1 MTTSEI
7 QIIKTV
13 LDRWKS
19 AVDAHD
25 PAGVAAHFTDDAI
38 FQGLHPYG
46 IGPEGVAEYYAA
58 QPMGMTAA
66 YDVREIRR
74 LSDDLI
80 LGYLTVDFDFA
91 FTDRPT
97 LTVFLSV
104 IIRRIGDDW
113 FISHYQVSRL

>member
-7 QIIKTV
+7 QILTTV
-13 LDRWKS
+13 LDRWKT

-25 PAGVAAHFTDDAI
+25 PKSVAVHFTDDAI

-66 YDVREIRR
+66 YDIREIRR

-80 LGYLTVDFDFA
+80 LGYLTVDFA
-91 FTDRPT
+91 FTDRPA
-97 LTVFLSV
+97 LTVYLSV